1 MQCRFETHS
10 FGGGGDR
17 RMPER
22 RARRGLSLLT
32 PLALVVGLLLAA
44 LALIEPAEAAPA
56 LAVTPTGPVSIETG
70 EERWL
75 TLSLDSQP
83 LSDVTVTLVS
93 TDSSVV
99 ALAIPYTS
107 GSEAF
112 KPAAARVVVTF
123 TKENWRQSQS
133 VRLEGIGAG
142 SAMVA
147 REIDMGAT
155 PKYAVQRVDVT
166 SDDCDAG
173 LTTTCSLGT
182 PTSAGL
188 SISRE
193 ITTASDVDWIKV
205 KFALDKAYEVTLKG
219 KDGTDTS
226 QGTLF
231 DPHLGSSCYQI
242 AHLVIRRSSSG
253 RYDRDELW
261 HLSRDIG
268 GTNNDQ
274 AIFYEH
280 RWPSGGTCFFAVTG
294 NPTGGDSGLGTY
306 TLAVKE
312 VALSSIADDCT
323 ADTDTT
329 CTAPADGTP
338 QGGMIERN
346 NDEDWFAVQLEAGKN
361 YAIIRQSRYGW
372 DFARSES
379 VIHGLYDGEGNLVR
393 AGGDHEGHSWVDV
406 AVSVTGQYFVAVKQR
421 YRYHLERR
429 VGPYA
434 LVFNE
439 LPADDVS
446 GDSSTTSTIAVG
458 GSVSGTIGTGYDLD
472 WHRVSLNANTE
483 YVFDIDPQDAVSK
496 RDPCDPYSPEGEIY
510 TTHGTTH
517 CLLGVPL
524 RTDVRFYG
532 LLDADGDTLVVGDQ
546 YQNLGPAVCEVTEA
560 HDGTTL
566 VTCSSPARGSQEPD
580 HYTRIRYMP
589 KTAGTYYI
597 VTTGLGRYTVSLDT
611 AANVVA
617 DDYPHDDS
625 GTAIDLTGVTPGGAA
640 QWISG
645 KTDYVKDKD
654 WIRVKLSAGREY
666 KFSLYPDNDNYHIEG
681 VYFDNVGR
689 HWWTGYVAY
698 RTSYATEDGETTRT
712 NQTNYCILAW
722 WSEPDPGVKARV
734 RNSRTWGDDHKYCK
748 VVVPRTGEYTIRIER
763 EDFRLGSYR
772 FKVTAA
778 NGPQDD
784 HPADSTS
791 TAQTTVGSSFR
802 GQIDYEN
809 DLDWVKV
816 SLQAGKSYLVGAV
829 IPNAGNTLY
838 PELAVGRHAVD
849 STGAEL
855 AGLLYI
861 PGHYYDVCFTVTTSG
876 DYFVQVGGK
885 ILTRGRMSDVGPYDL
900 TVTERAICTR

>member
-1 MQCRFETHS
+1 MSVQDLLLRGA
-10 FGGGGDR
+10 GGAKR

-22 RARRGLSLLT
+22 RALRGLSLLA
-32 PLALVVGLLLAA
+32 LIAGLLVVA
-44 LALIEPAEAAPA
+44 LALIEPAEAAPT
-56 LAVTPTGPVSIETG
+56 LSVTPTGTVSIETG

-93 TDSSVV
+93 TDSGVV
-99 ALAIPYTS
+99 ALALRYP
-107 GSEAF
+107 GAEAF
-112 KPAAARVVVTF
+112 TFAAARVVVTF
-123 TKENWRQSQS
+123 TKENWQQSQL
-133 VRLEGIGAG
+133 VRLKGIGTG

-147 REIDMGAT
+147 REIVMGAT
-155 PKYAVQRVDVT
+155 PKYAVQQVDVT

-182 PTSAGL
+182 PTTAGL

-231 DPHLGSSCYQI
+231 DPHLGSSCYRI

-323 ADTDTT
+323 AGTDTT
-329 CTAPADGTP
+329 CTVPADGTQ

-346 NDEDWFAVQLEAGKN
+346 GDEDWFAVQLEAGKN
-361 YAIIRQSRYGW
+361 YSVTRQSRYGW

-379 VIHGLYDGEGNLVR
+379 VISGLYDGEGNLVK

-406 AVSVTGQYFVAVKQR
+406 AVSATGEYFVAVKQR

-429 VGPYA
+429 RVGPYA
-434 LVFNE
+434 LVVNE
-439 LPADDVS
+439 LPADDIN
-446 GDSSTTSTIAVG
+446 GDSSTTSMLAVG
-458 GSVSGTIGTGYDLD
+458 GSVSGTIGTSDDLD

-483 YVFDIDPQDAVSK
+483 YVFDIDPQDAVGK
-496 RDPCDPYSPEGEIY
+496 RDPCDPNSPEGEIY
-510 TTHGTTH
+510 TTDGTTH

-524 RTDVRFYG
+524 MTNVRFYG

-546 YQNLGPAVCEVTEA
+546 YRNPGPAVCEVTKTG
-560 HDGTTL
+560 DGTL
-566 VTCSSPARGSQEPD
+566 VTCSRHASGSQEPD
-580 HYTRIRYMP
+580 NYNRIRYMP

-597 VTTGLGRYTVSLDT
+597 VTAGLGRYTVSLDT
-611 AANVVA
+611 AANVVV
-617 DDYPHDDS
+617 DDHPHDNS

-681 VYFDNVGR
+681 VYFGKGGS

-734 RNSRTWGDDHKYCK
+734 RNSFTWGDDHKYCK
-748 VVVPRTGEYTIRIER
+748 VVVPSTGEYTLRIER
-763 EDFRLGSYR
+763 ADFRLGSYR

-784 HPADSTS
+784 HPADSTT
-791 TAQTTVGSSFR
+791 TAQATVGSSFR

-809 DLDWVKV
+809 DFDWVKV

-829 IPNAGNTLY
+829 IPNAGDSDD
-838 PELAVGRHAVD
+838 PELAVGRNAVD
-849 STGAEL
+849 SGGAEL
-855 AGLLYI
+855 AGTLLI
-861 PGHYYDVCFTVTTSG
+861 PGHNYDVCFTVTTSG
-876 DYFVQVGGK
+876 DYFVQVGGV
-885 ILTRGRMSDVGPYDL
+885 ILSRGRISDIGPYDL
-900 TVTERAICTR
+900 TITERANCER